1 MCDYCRKLW
10 TLHIDFKKTGKFLC
24 INRYYA
30 FLNEK
35 VNKYVLLNIPYALIK
50 KKYFCFTEGQ
60 VFRDKF
66 VEYILSLLRL
76 REKKAK

>member
-50 KKYFCFTEGQ
+50 KKIFLFY
-60 VFRDKF
+60 
-66 VEYILSLLRL
+66 
-76 REKKAK
+76 